1 MNDTR
6 EIDYEDFLFELF
18 KNDPKPR
25 NSIVLDLDTDNL
37 KSVFEKLISIFHEAT
52 IYFHGDETNKVDLS
66 KLTIDD
72 MCKINKYFH
81 SFNINLNFRLV
92 NKYEFENYKKYIIGM
107 ESDFKLNKSKTTDDR
122 YNKPELKFYYDYKW
136 FKHDILE
143 DRIFKILINDTWY
156 IIWFNFL

>member
-1 MNDTR
+1 MNESR
-6 EIDYEDFLFELF
+6 EIDYEDFLLELF
-18 KNDPKPR
+18 KNEPKPR

-52 IYFHGDETNKVDLS
+52 IYFHGDENNKVDLS
-66 KLTIDD
+66 ELTVED

-81 SFNINLNFRLV
+81 SFNVNLNFRLV
-92 NKYEFENYKKYIIGM
+92 NKYEFEKYKDYIIGF
-107 ESDFKLNKSKTTDDR
+107 ESDLTLNKSDK
-122 YNKPELKFYYDYKW
+122 YNSPELKFYYDYKW